1 MCGSEYLYHI
11 HIQQQIIKKSKNT
24 PFFQAGLFFEWVWVK
39 KNDRK
44 CRWYQNDQEG
54 LKRGENWFL

>member
-1 MCGSEYLYHI
+1 MDMGE
-11 HIQQQIIKKSKNT
+11 
-24 PFFQAGLFFEWVWVK
+24 

-44 CRWYQNDQEG
+44 CRWYQNDQED